1 MFLFKNITL
10 CFVILLIGCTSN
22 ISTQK
27 YKTNNNSFYGGIYKV
42 GDPYLID
49 GKIYYPTED
58 KNYDEIGVASWY
70 GEEFHG
76 KLTANGERFN
86 MYKVSA
92 AHKTL
97 PLPSKVKVTNL
108 DNNKSLIM
116 RVNDRGPFAKDR
128 IIDLSMRA
136 ADLLGFK
143 EKGTQK
149 VRVQYF
155 SSANIFNKN
164 GNVISKKNYL
174 NQEKKYQPN
183 NSKGLYSLVI
193 GSFSNAENINR
204 IKDKLK
210 NFRKLSIEKKEIDN
224 VNFYKI
230 FIGPYYRKDYVIK
243 LQETIEYL
251 GLKDTEII
259 QYEN

>member
-1 MFLFKNITL
+1 
-10 CFVILLIGCTSN
+10 
-22 ISTQK
+22 
-27 YKTNNNSFYGGIYKV
+27 
-42 GDPYLID
+42 
-49 GKIYYPTED
+49 
-58 KNYDEIGVASWY
+58 
-70 GEEFHG
+70 
-76 KLTANGERFN
+76 

-108 DNNKSLIM
+108 ENNKSLIM

-183 NSKGLYSLVI
+183 NSKAILTCYWDQ
-193 GSFSNAENINR
+193 FEC
-204 IKDKLK
+204 
-210 NFRKLSIEKKEIDN
+210 RK
-224 VNFYKI
+224 Y
-230 FIGPYYRKDYVIK
+230 
-243 LQETIEYL
+243 
-251 GLKDTEII
+251 
-259 QYEN
+259 